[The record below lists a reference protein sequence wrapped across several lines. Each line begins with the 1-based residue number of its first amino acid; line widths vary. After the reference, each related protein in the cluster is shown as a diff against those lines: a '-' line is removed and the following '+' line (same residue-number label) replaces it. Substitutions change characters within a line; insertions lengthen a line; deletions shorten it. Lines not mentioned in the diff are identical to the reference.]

1 MFAQTFRFGTSHFH
15 SRVRSA
21 FEPRKPRHRL
31 LRFALGVVGLGVL
44 AVLVAFSVA
53 LGAAMIVAGMLYKL
67 WKTRGKRLARA
78 QQDARI
84 VEGEFRV
91 VDAPVIERPRSQT
104 SL

>member
-1 MFAQTFRFGTSHFH
+1 
-15 SRVRSA
+15 
-21 FEPRKPRHRL
+21 
-31 LRFALGVVGLGVL
+31 VL

-91 VDAPVIERPRSQT
+91 VDAPVIERSRSQT